1 LAVDV
6 LVVGNLVWEVAAR
19 VRRPVAPATDLWTSI
34 RAALPHL
41 ERVRE
46 DGGGSAANTAIHL
59 ARAGRRV
66 VLVGRAGDDPAGR
79 AALQSLARRGIDA
92 RVALAPGRATKRN
105 LILVPADGGEPRV
118 QVDVPPRVAPP
129 LPAGAVPADLL
140 AAARVLHLDRAS
152 ATEAAL
158 AAARDGRPV
167 TLDLHT
173 CPFRPAALDRL
184 RAMLPRLDVLMA
196 SAAAAVALAGRLR
209 GGAPEPADACAALAD
224 LGIHKADLI
233 HYLTGDEIVEA
244 SAFVGTL
251 DKKTTD
257 GQPISVDDNA
267 LCVMRLKKGGMGV
280 LRASWTNYG
289 QEDNST
295 RIYGTKGVLRVYDDP
310 RQSLILEKRD
320 GTVERFELDH
330 ITTNEEQTSGHRR
343 STGVIDAFVNSILT
357 NSPSLAEGEEAVKAM
372 RAVFAAARSAEEGRA
387 VRVE

>member
-1 LAVDV
+1 MAVDV

-19 VRRPVAPATDLWTSI
+19 VTRPVAPATDLWTSI

-224 LGIHKADLI
+224 LGIPWVVATMGAAGAIACVAGGRPFAVPPVPVARVVDPTGAGDAFMAALIDARLDGAALDEACARGARAGAEACTRLGARPEIRDSHQFPQSAD
-233 HYLTGDEIVEA
+233 
-244 SAFVGTL
+244 
-251 DKKTTD
+251 
-257 GQPISVDDNA
+257 
-267 LCVMRLKKGGMGV
+267 
-280 LRASWTNYG
+280 
-289 QEDNST
+289 
-295 RIYGTKGVLRVYDDP
+295 
-310 RQSLILEKRD
+310 RD
-320 GTVERFELDH
+320 G
-330 ITTNEEQTSGHRR
+330 RR
-343 STGVIDAFVNSILT
+343 
-357 NSPSLAEGEEAVKAM
+357 
-372 RAVFAAARSAEEGRA
+372 
-387 VRVE
+387 